1 MSSAGPESGCRG
13 QAQVELLAAIPV
25 AICLGAV
32 ILQLL
37 AVGYSQSL
45 ADGAAEAGAYAIAA
59 GLPADEAALAALPS
73 WAADRAEVESDDGRV
88 EVSLE
93 PPSLLGA
100 VGQRLTV
107 DSSAWARPAE
117 G

>member
-1 MSSAGPESGCRG
+1 M
-13 QAQVELLAAIPV
+13 
-25 AICLGAV
+25 

-59 GLPADEAALAALPS
+59 GLPADDAALAVLLAGPPTEP
-73 WAADRAEVESDDGRV
+73 EVEADGGRV
-88 EVSLE
+88 EVVLE
-93 PPSLLGA
+93 PPSLLGP
-100 VGQRLTV
+100 VGRRLVV
-107 DSSAWARPAE
+107 DSSAWARPAA

>member
-1 MSSAGPESGCRG
+1 VSRARCRGERG
-13 QAQVELLAAIPV
+13 QAQIELLAAIPI

-59 GLPADEAALAALPS
+59 GLPADEAVLAALPG
-73 WAADRAEVESDDGRV
+73 WAAEAAEVEAEGGRI

-100 VGQRLTV
+100 VGRRLVV
-107 DSSAWARPAE
+107 DSSAWARPAD